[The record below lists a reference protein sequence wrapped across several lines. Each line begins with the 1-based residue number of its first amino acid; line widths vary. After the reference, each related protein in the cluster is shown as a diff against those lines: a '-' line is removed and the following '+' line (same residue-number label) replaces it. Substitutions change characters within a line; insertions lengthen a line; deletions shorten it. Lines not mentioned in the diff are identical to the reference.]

1 MKNFVALAV
10 GLLAAL
16 SPLVAA
22 ASAAGAAQ
30 PVAAAHGPSA
40 DGITLC
46 C

>member
-16 SPLVAA
+16 SPIVAA
-22 ASAAGAAQ
+22 ASTAGAAQ
-30 PVAAAHGPSA
+30 PVAAAHGVTT
-40 DGITLC
+40 DGVTLC

>member
-16 SPLVAA
+16 SPIAAA
-22 ASAAGAAQ
+22 ASTAAAAQ
-30 PVAAAHGPSA
+30 PAAAAHGVTT
-40 DGITLC
+40 DGVTLC